1 MNERDPIV
9 ITGIG
14 LAAPNGSSRGEYR
27 AALLQ
32 GRSGVVAFET
42 RHLGI
47 VPAGVCEFD
56 EFQYQRASVRR
67 KGTRAGSVAIYCAR
81 QALQDS
87 QLDWPNVAVD
97 RVGICLGITEHGNVE
112 TENQIHELGQY
123 NNDLGT
129 WSNYH
134 NSRTVANNPAGEVSI
149 NLGITGPHLT
159 IGAACAAGNAGL
171 IHGAQLLTLGE
182 IDVALAGGVSESI
195 RSFGIFASF
204 HSQRALAR
212 HDDPAKASR
221 PFDLNRNG
229 IVVSEG
235 GGVFVLERLSDAQR
249 RHARIYAEIAGYA
262 MNSDARDLVNPFSE
276 RQRQCMELALRR
288 AGIDANEV
296 SYLGTHATGTDRGD
310 AVECE
315 SIQGLFGD
323 RSGIHITNTKSLIG
337 HTMGAAGA
345 METAALLSAFEDGLI
360 HPTINLD
367 DRDPQCD
374 LKQFVTQSPRDLGN
388 FEYGMV
394 NSFGMLG
401 INSTVVLRRPRQPMI

>member
-159 IGAACAAGNAGL
+159 IGAPCAAGNAEL
-171 IHGAQLLTLGE
+171 IQGAQLLTLGE
-182 IDVALAGGVSESI
+182 IVVALAGGISESI

-204 HSQRALAR
+204 HSQRALPR
-212 HDDPAKASR
+212 HADPTKASR

-235 GGVFVLERLSDAQR
+235 GGVFVLDLFPCWSKGSMSGERGA
-249 RHARIYAEIAGYA
+249 
-262 MNSDARDLVNPFSE
+262 
-276 RQRQCMELALRR
+276 
-288 AGIDANEV
+288 AGIDRSSRRSNRLGIHPRSSHNWLSALGPTAVTSGPANGFTPACHRSE
-296 SYLGTHATGTDRGD
+296 
-310 AVECE
+310 
-315 SIQGLFGD
+315 LFGLAKN
-323 RSGIHITNTKSLIG
+323 RLRASGVCRRAVAS
-337 HTMGAAGA
+337 AG
-345 METAALLSAFEDGLI
+345 EQ
-360 HPTINLD
+360 N
-367 DRDPQCD
+367 
-374 LKQFVTQSPRDLGN
+374 PRRI
-388 FEYGMV
+388 E
-394 NSFGMLG
+394 S
-401 INSTVVLRRPRQPMI
+401 